1 MAQNE
6 VDMTAPPMNEDT
18 TTVAAAVD
26 ETISEST
33 GQEDQHAATEA
44 AINTVQTGGE
54 NIPITAAVVGEEA
67 MQTEPVHAESAP
79 QAVAEADP
87 PQALPDAAPAVVES
101 AHASEAV
108 TTETNDEHNGTSA
121 MQEDSGAANAEQATN
136 EMTKEAPT
144 TEANIDNAN
153 GPSAGNTFG
162 QDLLSLASSMVSHAN
177 SQEND
182 STAAGLPVH
191 DAATGGDALETA
203 SAVQPQ
209 TQPAASDGHETNDT
223 TNGTSAS
230 VTVPAAA
237 SAAAAA
243 AEGEVQTAEQ
253 IPDVSTTHR
262 ADSDIEEG
270 EELSSPP
277 RRTSH
282 LEEVGDRE
290 LQYQRGSQRSMSPGS
305 TRALRSRDGRSRS
318 PGRQRRPSPVRD
330 GQPPKRIYNRDE
342 LFKVYIGGLPEKT
355 ELLDLQDC
363 FSQFGEI
370 GHIELKTGYAFIVSN
385 DTIFELCYRELELM
399 VLLCR

>member
-6 VDMTAPPMNEDT
+6 VDMTAPSMSQDT
-18 TTVAAAVD
+18 ITGAASVD
-26 ETISEST
+26 QTISEST
-33 GQEDQHAATEA
+33 GQEDQHAATDS
-44 AINTVQTGGE
+44 INDTVQSGGE
-54 NIPITAAVVGEEA
+54 NVPITAPAVNEEA
-67 MQTEPVHAESAP
+67 MQTEPAHAESAP

-87 PQALPDAAPAVVES
+87 SQPMPDAAAPVAAEPAPVPET
-101 AHASEAV
+101 APIEAGSMHTEV
-108 TTETNDEHNGTSA
+108 TTTLEDNGTA
-121 MQEDSGAANAEQATN
+121 TAATSTAEQATK
-136 EMTKEAPT
+136 EMTKEASST
-144 TEANIDNAN
+144 NVNIDNAN
-153 GPSAGNTFG
+153 ATPAANTFG
-162 QDLLSLASSMVSHAN
+162 QDLLSLASSMVPHAN
-177 SQEND
+177 PQED
-182 STAAGLPVH
+182 DGTAAGLPVH
-191 DAATGGDALETA
+191 DVATGGDALETA
-203 SAVQPQ
+203 SVVQPQ
-209 TQPAASDGHETNDT
+209 IQSAESNGHETNDT

-230 VTVPAAA
+230 VTVPAVAA
-237 SAAAAA
+237 SAL

-277 RRTSH
+277 RRTSN

-290 LQYQRGSQRSMSPGS
+290 SQYQRGSQRSISPGS

-363 FSQFGEI
+363 FGQFGEI

-385 DTIFELCYRELELM
+385 DTRFQ
-399 VLLCR
+399 